1 MQKLLS
7 LAAVALIALP
17 MLGQA
22 ADVPRSDE
30 DCAKLL
36 ERWAS
41 DPKAAP
47 KWVIDKCKEQLTHA
61 EPPAAA
67 EPPPALVAD
76 TDPCSGPGAA
86 DSVLCWGPWNSLAP
100 AAAGPDVSRQIAG
113 VRDPETRPELSD
125 AFDPELVPE
134 LPLGACSPGT
144 PCGFA
149 TIVAGF
155 TSDGDAEGTE
165 FGRFELNPD
174 GTRFRVSP
182 ESGGTID
189 SVPMTTD
196 VTPGSGGY
204 NNLFSVGSQDGV
216 NSRVTARVEQDDAG
230 KVQVA
235 ADIWT
240 HGTRENARSGY
251 FAWGTTTSQAGLD
264 ALNAGNVAVNF
275 TGPMSVDSATTG
287 SITVNFGASP
297 IWTGTWTNPAWTF
310 GAGGAVSGANLISQP
325 GQFTSNVTGNGNFVQ
340 GALLGEADGPRGIA
354 HVIDVTLESQ
364 GRIKDVGLLRDVVA
378 ARAIDP

>member
-1 MQKLLS
+1 MLKLLS

-17 MLGQA
+17 MLGHA

-47 KWVIDKCKEQLTHA
+47 KWVIDKCKEQLTRA
-61 EPPAAA
+61 APPAAA

-113 VRDPETRPELSD
+113 VRDPETRPELAD
-125 AFDPELVPE
+125 AFDPGLVPE
-134 LPLGACSPGT
+134 LPLGACAPGT

-149 TIVAGF
+149 TIVAG
-155 TSDGDAEGTE
+155 TSSDGSADDTE
-165 FGRFELNPD
+165 FGRFDLAPD
-174 GTRFRVSP
+174 GSSFGVKP
-182 ESGGTID
+182 QSGGEIN

-196 VTPGSGGY
+196 VTSGSGGY
-204 NNLFSVGSQDGV
+204 NNLFSTGAQGGV
-216 NSRVTARVEQDDAG
+216 NSRVTARVEQDDNGA
-230 KVQVA
+230 VLLA

-240 HGTRENARSGY
+240 HGTREDARSGY
-251 FAWGTTTSQAGLD
+251 FAWGTATSQAGLD
-264 ALNAGNVAVNF
+264 GLNAGNVTLNF
-275 TGPMSVDSATTG
+275 SGPMSVNNATTG
-287 SITVNFGASP
+287 NMTLTFGSRP
-297 IWTGTWTNPAWTF
+297 IWTASYNNPAWSF
-310 GAGGAVSGANLISQP
+310 GAGGPINGANLISRP
-325 GQFTSNVTGNGNFVQ
+325 DQFTANVVGSGDFVQ
-340 GALLGEADGPRGIA
+340 GALLGEQGGPRGIA
-354 HVIDVTLESQ
+354 NIIDVTLEGQ
-364 GRIKDVGLLRDVVA
+364 GRIKDVGLLREMVA
-378 ARAIDP
+378 APIIGP

>member
-7 LAAVALIALP
+7 LAAVVLIALP
-17 MLGQA
+17 MLGHA

-36 ERWAS
+36 ERWAN

-47 KWVIDKCKEQLTHA
+47 KWVIDKCKEQLTRA

-67 EPPPALVAD
+67 EPPPALAAD

-125 AFDPELVPE
+125 AFVPELVPE

-182 ESGGTID
+182 DSGGTID

-325 GQFTSNVTGNGNFVQ
+325 GQFTSNVTGSGNFVQ

-354 HVIDVTLESQ
+354 HVIDVTLEGQ